1 MLDFIKKTLGFEREA
16 AFGGTRDKLNEELLA
31 AVLLLEAVR
40 SDYECSE
47 IEMVHVVET
56 LKSMFN
62 PPDEYIEELLEFAR
76 CDREKAADIF
86 HYTRQVNEQMSRDQK
101 LAIMEA
107 VWRIIYADGKID
119 KYEAHFAR
127 KLMNLL
133 WIDHKDFIEAK
144 LKAKPK

>member
-1 MLDFIKKTLGFEREA
+1 MLGFIKKTLAFDREA
-16 AFGGTRDKLNEELLA
+16 GFRDSRDKSNEELLA

-40 SDYECSE
+40 SDYQCSE
-47 IEMVHVVET
+47 VEMVHVVGT

-62 PPDEYIEELLEFAR
+62 MPNEHVEELLEFAR
-76 CDREKAADIF
+76 CDREKATDIF
-86 HYTRQVNEQMSRDQK
+86 HYTRQANEQMSRDQK
-101 LAIMEA
+101 LAIIEA
-107 VWRIIYADGKID
+107 VWRIIYADGQID

-144 LKAKPK
+144 LRAKPR